1 MIDSLVYYR
10 QQSEKRLLNWNYQ
23 KNELIIINIMKLTF
37 ELFQKLIGNNFLYI
51 FWNKKKKTSIGTC
64 ITEGTSTMF
73 NVVLTY
79 F

>member
-23 KNELIIINIMKLTF
+23 KIELIIINIKKLTF

-51 FWNKKKKTSIGTC
+51 FWNKKKTSTGTC

>member
-23 KNELIIINIMKLTF
+23 KIELIIINIKKLTF

-51 FWNKKKKTSIGTC
+51 FWNKKKTSIGTC